1 VKRPYVVGEIVRI
14 CPARVTPALAR
25 LALAVAFALPGAS
38 RAVGQIPAPAAGP
51 RDAIVVGADWLQAT
65 ALPLGRNTVQSSG
78 ADVAWRRGT
87 WSLSAGWLRI
97 ARTLS
102 TVEGGTLSAGRLV
115 HVGRVLLVPAVSV
128 LGGSSYESRDTTGYD
143 WTNAQGA
150 TGHVPRYSYS
160 TAATIG
166 GGIGLTLEIPV
177 YRWIGVRAVGSEWAF
192 SGNPVSEDRTRGVA
206 GVGLSLRVR

>member
-1 VKRPYVVGEIVRI
+1 MRPRSVSEIVRI
-14 CPARVTPALAR
+14 LAARVTQALPG
-25 LALAVAFALPGAS
+25 LALAAAFALPGAS
-38 RAVGQIPAPAAGP
+38 RAVGQIPAPARS

-65 ALPLGRNTVQSSG
+65 ALPLDRNTMQSSA
-78 ADVAWRRGT
+78 ADVDWRRGN

-102 TVEGGTLSAGRLV
+102 TVEGGTVSAGRLV
-115 HVGRVLLVPAVSV
+115 HAGRVLLVPTVSV

-143 WTNAQGA
+143 WTNGQGA

-160 TAATIG
+160 NAATIG
-166 GGIGLTLEIPV
+166 GGVGLTVEVPV
-177 YRWIGVRAVGSEWAF
+177 YRWIGVRAMGSEWAF
-192 SGNPVSEDRTRGVA
+192 SGKPVSEDRARAVA